1 MAPLVLLLLVL
12 ADSFSYHYLCE
23 NCTKWYYIFKN
34 NVFMIVNCTLCLN
47 HLEEVV
53 CIDLEYIECLLNVAV
68 LCCDSH
74 YIVLLTFL
82 AGPVHRCH
90 GTFIPAAVY

>member
-1 MAPLVLLLLVL
+1 M
-12 ADSFSYHYLCE
+12 F
-23 NCTKWYYIFKN
+23 I
-34 NVFMIVNCTLCLN
+34 IVNCTLCLN
-47 HLEEVV
+47 CLEEVCV
-53 CIDLEYIECLLNVAV
+53 DFLEYIQCLLNLAV

-74 YIVLLTFL
+74 YIVLLLTFL